1 MESKKIAIILLGPP
15 GAGKT
20 TQAQKLAEEFNL
32 IHFNTG
38 EVMREILYDPENQND
53 PIIAREKQLYESG
66 ALNTD
71 EWAINLVIEK
81 ARLISRSGKG
91 VVYSGSPRRLSEA
104 EALLPVL
111 EELYGKENIFAF
123 IITLDFDTV
132 ARRMEKRHVCSKCGL
147 PVVPGDDFNKCRK
160 CGGDITVRTLD
171 DPGKFKKR
179 FEEYTLKTQPVINFI
194 RSTDIMI
201 HDINQDRPAL
211 EVHKEMADFVRQYL
225 Q

>member
-38 EVMREILYDPENQND
+38 EVMREILYDQTNQSD
-53 PIIAREKQLYESG
+53 PIITREKQLYESG
-66 ALNTD
+66 TLNTD

-104 EALLPVL
+104 KALLPVL

-123 IITLDFDTV
+123 IITLGFDTV
-132 ARRMEKRHVCSKCGL
+132 ARRMEKRHVCSMCGL
-147 PVVPGDDFNKCRK
+147 PIVPGDDLNKCRK
-160 CGGDITVRTLD
+160 CGGDIIVRTLD
-171 DPGKFKKR
+171 DPGKFKTR
-179 FEEYTLKTQPVINFI
+179 FEEYILKTQPVIDFI
-194 RSTDIMI
+194 RSTDIAI
-201 HDINQDRPAL
+201 HDITQDKPAL
-211 EVHKEMADFVRQYL
+211 EVHKEMADFVRASL
-225 Q
+225 R